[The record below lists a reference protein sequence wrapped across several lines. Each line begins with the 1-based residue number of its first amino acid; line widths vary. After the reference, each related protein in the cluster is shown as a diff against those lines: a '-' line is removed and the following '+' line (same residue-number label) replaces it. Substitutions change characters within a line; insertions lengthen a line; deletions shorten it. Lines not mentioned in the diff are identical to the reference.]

1 MYQGNSDSFRDL
13 QRDYFSYSAGVNI
26 GRALPDVRDGLKP
39 VHRRILW
46 SMRNLKGTVKST
58 AVVGD
63 TLKIHPHGDSS
74 VYGALVLMTDSRES
88 WNVPLVKGQGTFGKV
103 YSTLDAADHRYTE
116 VAKNPRTADMLG
128 DLDYVPYKPV
138 ESGEG
143 TEPEVLPSRYPFM
156 LTVGHEGIG
165 VGVATTMAPYNFWDV
180 LNLTYYYLQNKSF
193 DNQYIFPDFP
203 TGGNLYAD
211 PRTAL
216 TTMYTG
222 KGTYDIRAG
231 YSVDAGR
238 IYISDVPYG
247 QTAESIEAKILA
259 LKERYPDIKSVHN
272 AVSLKGC
279 GIDIVTTKGTESAVE
294 ALLFKQGILQTK
306 FSSHMV
312 WVNGSELC
320 EGGVYA
326 VIEQWANF
334 RRSVVKKRLDSELTS
349 ARSELERLSYF
360 ITLVEDT
367 PARDTYLD
375 RVVNGSSVEASRFL
389 EGYFSTHATLPQ
401 IPAEVVDW
409 IYQRRA
415 ASFNKVN
422 VHKTRYDNLQGIIA
436 SLEDNLQDIDKV
448 ILNDLEELAD
458 ECDGLYPRRTELSTL
473 KVSAT
478 RVNKKTPKVVAED
491 KPCRYAWNI
500 QQGTITKELSDSP
513 KSPHLQYFP
522 GYSESTL
529 LLALCVNG
537 DLIKVW
543 GSNLPL
549 GQPVKLTSYAD
560 TNSLPFAVYSPDDPE
575 QLFIFADGSLG
586 RFTPSS
592 FKSTRKFR
600 KVTRAF
606 PAFYDLVAIKPMDS
620 VESVTWAYL
629 DRIGQTVVMTDQ
641 LSQVR
646 WAKNTSTRTRT
657 HNLLVAEATHYG
669 VNIDPKHTDARV
681 LMDTEVD
688 ENPKWGNLD
697 EILN

>member
-13 QRDYFSYSAGVNI
+13 QKDYFSYSAGVNI

-116 VAKNPRTADMLG
+116 VAQNSRTADLLG

-138 ESGEG
+138 ESGDG
-143 TEPEVLPSRYPFM
+143 VEPEVLAARYPFM

-165 VGVATTMAPYNFWDV
+165 VGVATSMAPYNFWDV

-203 TGGNLYAD
+203 TGGNLYTD

-216 TTMYTG
+216 TTMHTG

-231 YSVDAGR
+231 YSVDSGR
-238 IYISDVPYG
+238 IYISNVPYG
-247 QTAESIEAKILA
+247 QTAESIEAKILT
-259 LKERYPDIKSVHN
+259 LMERYPDIKSVHN

-279 GIDIVTTKGTESAVE
+279 GIDVVTTKGTESAVE

-306 FSSHMV
+306 FSSRMV
-312 WVNGSELC
+312 WVNGSEIC

-326 VIEQWANF
+326 VVEQWANF
-334 RRSVVKKRLDSELTS
+334 RRSVVKKRLDSELAS
-349 ARSELERLSYF
+349 ARNEMERLSYF

-367 PARDTYLD
+367 PARDKYLD
-375 RVVNGSSVEASRFL
+375 RVVNGSSVEASQYL
-389 EGYFSTHATLPQ
+389 EGYFSAHETLPP

-422 VHKTRYDNLQGIIA
+422 VHKTRYDKLQGIIA
-436 SLEDNLQDIDKV
+436 DLEESLQDIDGA
-448 ILNDLEELAD
+448 ILADLEELAE
-458 ECDGLYPRRTELSTL
+458 ECEGLYPRRTELSTL
-473 KVSAT
+473 KVAAS
-478 RVNKKTPKVVAED
+478 RVSKKTVKTVVED
-491 KPCRYAWNI
+491 KPCRYAWNL
-500 QQGTITKELSDSP
+500 QQGTITKETLNSP
-513 KSPHLQYFP
+513 KSSHLQYFS

-543 GSNLPL
+543 GSNLQM
-549 GQPVKLTSYAD
+549 GTPVKLAKYAD
-560 TNSLPFAVYSPDDPE
+560 TASIPFMMFSPDDPE

-606 PAFYDLVAIKPMDS
+606 PEFYDLVTIKPMNL
-620 VESVTWAYL
+620 VESVTWAYSDL
-629 DRIGQTVVMTDQ
+629 KGQTVVMTDQ
-641 LSQVR
+641 LSEVK
-646 WAKNTSTRTRT
+646 WAKNTSSRTRT
-657 HNLLVAEATHYG
+657 HDLLIAEATHYG
-669 VNIDPKHTDARV
+669 VNIDSKHTNARV
-681 LMDTEVD
+681 LMDSEV
-688 ENPKWGNLD
+688 ESNPKWGNLE